1 MGTLTFTI
9 NGVFSVKYKLEEEGE
24 RKRREK
30 VDLDLKIT
38 GKGCRMQRMHK
49 KCDYKGYIKTSR

>member
-9 NGVFSVKYKLEEEGE
+9 NGEISVFYKLEDKGE

-30 VDLDLKIT
+30 VNLDLKLQ
-38 GKGCRMQRMHK
+38 GRM
-49 KCDYKGYIKTSR
+49 